1 MFGLFRRRPP
11 LDTHKKT
18 WIESRLKWIID
29 EFGADTVLR
38 AKVVR
43 SIDLPV
49 IDGRQKSEVRRLFE
63 WLAERM
69 QVDHS
74 TITLEIVGDYELPHA
89 NGTWAPTET
98 GSLIRVT
105 NTACDNTITL
115 TKVLTHELAH
125 ERLLGEGRIGSE
137 AEDHEP
143 LTDLLT
149 VAFGLGICVA
159 NATVLEQFHRDNT
172 WYSWEISRS
181 GYLTAAELGYAHA
194 VLAWLRDERRPK
206 WAKELR
212 LDARSAFHRGL
223 RYLRR
228 TGDSLLSPDN
238 ARQASPQQSMYSLLE
253 DLRNGTPT
261 RRLATL
267 WELEQLPEV
276 DGDVLTEIRRRIHD
290 RDQDV
295 QCAAIAAFGR
305 LAEPTEAVEEL
316 FHRMGDP
323 ELPIQLAAA
332 AALGSVESIPND
344 CRPELEMILRKSREP
359 LVWDAAAHLLSRFGT
374 AAESSAPLL
383 IDPLIHALKACRD
396 RSIITLIAAIDALTV
411 GSKRFLKSQ
420 LEPRDDELCHQA
432 VATLDE
438 LHATRRSHPSEG

>member
-18 WIESRLKWIID
+18 WIESRLKWIVD

-43 SIDLPV
+43 PIDLPV
-49 IDGRQKSEVRRLFE
+49 IDGRHKSEVRRLFE

-74 TITLEIVGDYELPHA
+74 TITLEIVGENDLPHA
-89 NGTWAPTET
+89 NGTWEPTET

-115 TKVLTHELAH
+115 TKVLAHELAH
-125 ERLLGEGRIGSE
+125 ERLLGEGRISGE
-137 AEDHEP
+137 VDDHEP

-149 VAFGLGICVA
+149 TAFGLGICVA
-159 NATVLEQFHRDNT
+159 NATIIEQFHRDNT
-172 WYSWEISRS
+172 WYRWEISRS

-194 VLAWLRDERRPK
+194 VLAWLRGERHPK
-206 WAKELR
+206 WSKELR

-238 ARQASPQQSMYSLLE
+238 VRQAPSPQSLHSLLD
-253 DLRNGTPT
+253 DLRNGTAT
-261 RRLATL
+261 RRLAAL
-267 WELEQLPEV
+267 WGLEQLPEV
-276 DGDVLTEIRRRIHD
+276 DVEVLAEIRRRIHD

-295 QCAAIAAFGR
+295 QCAAITAFGR
-305 LAEPTEAVEEL
+305 LADPIEAVDEL
-316 FHRMGDP
+316 FHHMGDP

-332 AALGSVESIPND
+332 AALGSVESIPD
-344 CRPELEMILRKSREP
+344 DRRAEIEMILRKSREP
-359 LVWDAAAHLLSRFGT
+359 LVWDAAACRLSRFGT
-374 AAESSAPLL
+374 AAESTAPLL
-383 IDPLIHALKACRD
+383 IDPLILALNACRD
-396 RSIITLIAAIDALTV
+396 RSIITLIAAIDALTFDTE
-411 GSKRFLKSQ
+411 RFLKSQ
-420 LEPRDDELCHQA
+420 LEPRDDELCRQA
-432 VATLDE
+432 VAALDD
-438 LHATRRSHPSEG
+438 LRAPRSTSTT